1 MKLYNNLFLSFF
13 ALVFIYG
20 CGGGSDPLPSAADPT
35 FCNSINMGD
44 EKYKQFLCKGSEIT
58 RKNDRTSDANQWD
71 NWCPPQ
77 AKYGHNFVLVDST
90 EGYEE
95 EQYSLLLNQMLAE
108 QNIDIIGPY
117 DKISIMNIAG
127 RGMQATELKPIFN
140 ECKPRSGKDTSMY
153 PIDKWVDPG
162 STPRKMSLTSGEFM
176 NLINSAGDEFSNL
189 GNTKGAYSQIME
201 QIKEL
206 SRNSTLDFG
215 SNYQYRKIIVFSDL
229 MQFSDKMDLISSCRD
244 KKKCISYEDLKSNYS
259 ERLWED
265 MKPNFGTNPPEV
277 FVYYLQC
284 RHDQDL
290 DIGLLEIWE
299 SYFAEI
305 GVSMTYDI
313 ETSCEDIFKEED
325 PTS

>member
-20 CGGGSDPLPSAADPT
+20 CGGGSGPLPSAADPT

-127 RGMQATELKPIFN
+127 RDA
-140 ECKPRSGKDTSMY
+140 
-153 PIDKWVDPG
+153 
-162 STPRKMSLTSGEFM
+162 
-176 NLINSAGDEFSNL
+176 SNR
-189 GNTKGAYSQIME
+189 
-201 QIKEL
+201 IK
-206 SRNSTLDFG
+206 T
-215 SNYQYRKIIVFSDL
+215 
-229 MQFSDKMDLISSCRD
+229 
-244 KKKCISYEDLKSNYS
+244 
-259 ERLWED
+259 
-265 MKPNFGTNPPEV
+265 
-277 FVYYLQC
+277 YL
-284 RHDQDL
+284 
-290 DIGLLEIWE
+290 
-299 SYFAEI
+299 
-305 GVSMTYDI
+305 
-313 ETSCEDIFKEED
+313 
-325 PTS
+325 